1 MTYGIEPRRKR
12 SSASSRRDESLD
24 EAYEADNWL
33 AGLRP
38 GQDGRGE
45 PDPFAVDPFAPDPY
59 EPPARRR
66 REAHD
71 DATTAYRLPSDE
83 SPTRGGRRRVRDE
96 EPTDYG
102 MAPAAGNGYP
112 PANEGYV
119 ARRARDDER
128 SAAPRDQVPE
138 LTPIMKPL
146 SAMQPQY
153 APTEPPPLTPI
164 FPALGPPQ
172 PSVGKRRRSEPEPPP
187 MPLPM
192 PPPMPEVPIQ
202 PPRRA
207 YEDNGY
213 SNGMDTSGDIR
224 RPRPRPAP
232 AMPPAPREPQGYA
245 DPGYA
250 DPAYADPAYA
260 DPTPAPPRG
269 RRGFPDEVA
278 YTQPPP
284 PARPA
289 YEPRQAPVWT
299 EFTGEQR
306 RDYTGEYRRGSTGEI
321 RMDRPIERPVDR
333 ALDRS
338 AEYRRDRSG
347 EFAALDRA
355 DGLANGNR
363 SGEFTNGFASGG
375 GLRTAPPP
383 GRGRARDP
391 IIDPVRVGGPGG
403 PEKQHRPHRWIA
415 ALSVIGVLVL
425 VAACGLGTYFMV
437 NDERKGPAQA
447 NTGATQGPKQRDISS
462 RKADA
467 AALSEVEVF
476 PNKQIV
482 TDQNDPPYQVLK
494 TQIAADCTVAAA
506 DDLGKLLVQQGC
518 NQVVRATM
526 KSPTGDYLITAG
538 LFNLT
543 DQTSAETAF
552 NGVKPI
558 IDAQKG
564 RFVGM
569 SVGPNTGT
577 DAIVRAPTQLGW
589 NFRGHFIAYCVIAR
603 TDGQAFASSDDTP
616 NQITL
621 DIVETYLEG
630 TIIGKRATVADT
642 PAPGASAGK

>member
-1 MTYGIEPRRKR
+1 
-12 SSASSRRDESLD
+12 
-24 EAYEADNWL
+24 
-33 AGLRP
+33 
-38 GQDGRGE
+38 
-45 PDPFAVDPFAPDPY
+45 V
-59 EPPARRR
+59 
-66 REAHD
+66 
-71 DATTAYRLPSDE
+71 LPE
-83 SPTRGGRRRVRDE
+83 
-96 EPTDYG
+96 
-102 MAPAAGNGYP
+102 
-112 PANEGYV
+112 
-119 ARRARDDER
+119 
-128 SAAPRDQVPE
+128 
-138 LTPIMKPL
+138 
-146 SAMQPQY
+146 
-153 APTEPPPLTPI
+153 
-164 FPALGPPQ
+164 
-172 PSVGKRRRSEPEPPP
+172 
-187 MPLPM
+187 
-192 PPPMPEVPIQ
+192 
-202 PPRRA
+202 
-207 YEDNGY
+207 
-213 SNGMDTSGDIR
+213 
-224 RPRPRPAP
+224 
-232 AMPPAPREPQGYA
+232 
-245 DPGYA
+245 
-250 DPAYADPAYA
+250 
-260 DPTPAPPRG
+260 
-269 RRGFPDEVA
+269 
-278 YTQPPP
+278 
-284 PARPA
+284 
-289 YEPRQAPVWT
+289 
-299 EFTGEQR
+299 
-306 RDYTGEYRRGSTGEI
+306 
-321 RMDRPIERPVDR
+321 
-333 ALDRS
+333 
-338 AEYRRDRSG
+338 
-347 EFAALDRA
+347 
-355 DGLANGNR
+355 GNR
-363 SGEFTNGFASGG
+363 SGEFSSEFSTGG

-383 GRGRARDP
+383 AGRGRNRDP
-391 IIDPVRVGGPGG
+391 IIDPVRPGG

-603 TDGQAFASSDDTP
+603 TDGQAFASSDQTP
-616 NQITL
+616 NQITF

-630 TIIGKRATVADT
+630 TIIGKRSTVPDGSSPTA
-642 PAPGASAGK
+642 APGK